1 MAPDS
6 LGTAA
11 HHRHWAL
18 VMPEVVCHSLAELAA
33 WARTFGV
40 EPWWAKPGARSC
52 EICYWEELVEAI
64 PTQAQD

>member
-1 MAPDS
+1 
-6 LGTAA
+6 
-11 HHRHWAL
+11 
-18 VMPEVVCHSLAELAA
+18 MPEVVCHSLAELAA